1 MVLWVLALAAGLA
14 LAAAGTAW
22 AQSPITDTRV
32 EKFTETLSNEAFL
45 GVCGSDE
52 PFQVTATGQMVTHF
66 TFFADGSLHLHDMV
80 FANMVAIPEDGTG
93 PTCTGRFRASDSENL
108 RNVKQGDVI
117 VETDTDIN
125 RFVARGSDGSRVT
138 LMERHHFTYNANG
151 EVTVVFEKVR
161 LVGCEEIS
169 EGD

>member
-1 MVLWVLALAAGLA
+1 
-14 LAAAGTAW
+14 
-22 AQSPITDTRV
+22 
-32 EKFTETLSNEAFL
+32 
-45 GVCGSDE
+45 
-52 PFQVTATGQMVTHF
+52 
-66 TFFADGSLHLHDMV
+66 
-80 FANMVAIPEDGTG
+80 MVAIPEDGTG
-93 PTCTGRFRASDSENL
+93 PTYTGRFRASDSENL